1 MKGKCFMKRFI
12 CNIQFNN
19 GHTSVHLFVLYV
31 CVCVFELHFAFN
43 VLELFV
49 VMELL
54 YVVMIMLSYI
64 GLLSF
69 LLLC

>member
-1 MKGKCFMKRFI
+1 VKGKCFMTRFI
-12 CNIQFNN
+12 CNIQFNS
-19 GHTSVHLFVLYV
+19 GHRSVHLFVLY
-31 CVCVFELHFAFN
+31 VCVFELHFAFN